1 VICLLSL
8 SLGLSS
14 WPSASGSCT
23 ASSHGVS
30 RSVSTSDP
38 WLTAAGAFVGMF
50 TIVVT
55 LPLPGLL
62 TKKNAEFQQKRMLAV
77 SSGGRPI

>member
-1 VICLLSL
+1 VICRWSL
-8 SLGLSS
+8 SLGPFSL
-14 WPSASGSCT
+14 PSAFGSCT

-30 RSVSTSDP
+30 RSDHRSGP

-50 TIVVT
+50 TIIVT
-55 LPLPGLL
+55 LPLPSLL

-77 SSGGRPI
+77 SSGDWSN